1 MNSIRTPMIP
11 SRQNPNDQYI
21 QKGIESLKE
30 LFKTPSLQEIYMGQK
45 AQQLKADMDY
55 KKQLFDR
62 AINFSDDPLEQVRL
76 DYANQVANQQSL
88 ADSFYAKLVQE
99 AAKSVPQNQVKL
111 IPNNIS
117 SLFDGRKEISGTVVL
132 SPNQVAY
139 VGGQGDPLMSA
150 ITANMGQKVQL
161 PSGDVV
167 LGQQKPMPEPK
178 PLTPDQSIVQALQ
191 RGDTGMARQIYELTN
206 PPPREKT
213 LSGKSK
219 PAEEPVLNW
228 SETAQTAQPATAETV
243 PASPPQMATEQSQPT
258 VPNRSGGI
266 WFASEGKENNV
277 KALPKENQEDL
288 LNITNTLDAINELT
302 DKINKNYDIFSP
314 LKAKVGE
321 AIGVPSTS
329 TEISHAFNKIVALG
343 LPNLIQKFKLA
354 PFSNADLE
362 ILKAV
367 AGGDKVLSKDEA
379 LNILTKLKTGFKNS
393 AEIDGYLQYIH
404 PTLFSGKHT
413 GFDGTYLDENNNLIR
428 FNKNSGEI
436 RRAKGQ

>member
-21 QKGIESLKE
+21 QRGIESLKE
-30 LFKTPSLQEIYMGQK
+30 LFKTPSLQEVYMGQK

-62 AINFSDDPLEQVRL
+62 ASNFSGDPSAQNQIDL
-76 DYANQVANQQSL
+76 ANQILIGESL
-88 ADSFYAKLVQE
+88 AKSLYGTQALE
-99 AAKSVPQNQVKL
+99 ASKSIPQNQVR
-111 IPNNIS
+111 PVAENIS
-117 SLFDGRKEISGTVVL
+117 PLFGGRDEISGNIVL
-132 SPNQVAY
+132 NPNQTAY
-139 VGGQGDPLMSA
+139 VGGQEDPLMSV

-213 LSGKSK
+213 PSGKSK

-228 SETAQTAQPATAETV
+228 SETAQTAQPETAETV
-243 PASPPQMATEQSQPT
+243 PASPPQMAAEQSQPT
-258 VPNRSGGI
+258 VLNRSGGI
-266 WFASEGKENNV
+266 WFAPEEKGNNV
-277 KALPKENQEDL
+277 KALSKENQKDL
-288 LNITNTLDAINELT
+288 LNTANTLDATNELI

-343 LPNLIQKFKLA
+343 LPDLIQKFKLA

-413 GFDGTYLDENNNLIR
+413 GFDGTYLDENNNPIR